1 MPSEKNPTLLSSI
14 FDYLKSK
21 GYPWKGEHIIIEGVQ
36 VQFIPAD
43 ELEEEAVRNAKLIEY
58 EGIDTKVIT
67 PKYLIA
73 ILLRAGRRKD
83 IEKIER
89 LLELIYIDREKLEEI
104 LNKFG
109 LKKKFKFL

>member
-1 MPSEKNPTLLSSI
+1 MQ
-14 FDYLKSK
+14 F
-21 GYPWKGEHIIIEGVQ
+21 
-36 VQFIPAD
+36 QFIPAD

-67 PKYLIA
+67 PEYLIA

-89 LLELIYIDREKLEEI
+89 LLELIDIDREKLEEI

-109 LKKKFKFL
+109 LKKRFKFL

>member
-1 MPSEKNPTLLSSI
+1 MLSPI

-21 GYPWKGEHIIIEGVQ
+21 GYPWKGEHIIIEGVP

-67 PKYLIA
+67 PEYLIA

-89 LLELIYIDREKLEEI
+89 LLELIDIDREKLEEI

-109 LKKKFKFL
+109 LKKKI